1 MEGDVAP
8 PALPVAVL
16 VSGRGSN
23 LEALIHARDA
33 GELPVAFPLV
43 ASDHA
48 DAPALRLAEN
58 HGIATLGLD
67 PHGYPDR
74 RSYDLDLF
82 GRIAASGAQ
91 LVVLAGFMRILDAD
105 AVAPWHGRMI
115 NIHPSLLPKY
125 RGLHTH
131 RKALA
136 AGDRRHG
143 ASVHFVTA
151 ELDGGPV
158 IAQAVIDIHRDD
170 TEDSLAARLL
180 PHEHRLLPA
189 VLAQIATGRI
199 RLEAAGIVCDG
210 KLLEAPL
217 RLVDKRLAPA

>member
-1 MEGDVAP
+1 MTTAP
-8 PALPVAVL
+8 LSVAVL

-23 LEALIHARDA
+23 LQALIAARDA
-33 GELPVAFPLV
+33 GELPVEFALV

-48 DAPALRLAEN
+48 EAPALRMAES
-58 HGIATLGLD
+58 HGIATLALD
-67 PHGYPDR
+67 PRGYASR
-74 RSYDLDLF
+74 GEYDLELF
-82 GRIAASGAQ
+82 RRIADSGAE
-91 LVVLAGFMRILDAD
+91 LVVLAGFMRILDA
-105 AVAPWHGRMI
+105 AAIAPWQGRMI

-136 AGDRRHG
+136 AGDREHG

-158 IAQAVIDIHRDD
+158 IAQAVIDIEEGD

-180 PHEHRLLPA
+180 PFEHRLLPA
-189 VLAQIATGRI
+189 TLALIAEGRVN
-199 RLEAAGIVCDG
+199 LSDAGIQYD
-210 KLLEAPL
+210 KRPL
-217 RLVDKRLAPA
+217 DTPLQWVDKHLTRA

>member
-1 MEGDVAP
+1 MTSAFS
-8 PALPVAVL
+8 VAVL

-23 LEALIHARDA
+23 LEALIHAREA
-33 GELPVAFPLV
+33 GTLPVEFALV
-43 ASDHA
+43 ASDKA
-48 DAPALRLAEN
+48 DAPALRMAES
-58 HGIATLGLD
+58 HGIATLALNPRG
-67 PHGYPDR
+67 HADR
-74 RSYDLDLF
+74 RTYDLELF
-82 GRIAASGAQ
+82 ERIAASGAQ
-91 LVVLAGFMRILDAD
+91 LVILAGFMRIIDAD

-136 AGDRRHG
+136 AGDRQHG

-158 IAQAVIDIHRDD
+158 IAQAVIDVRADD

-180 PHEHRLLPA
+180 HLEHRLLPA
-189 VLAQIATGRI
+189 TLGMIAEGRI
-199 RLEAAGIVCDG
+199 RLEDTGITCDG
-210 KLLEAPL
+210 KPLTAPL
-217 RLVDKRLAPA
+217 RLVDNRLALA